1 MQLQKGDSVY
11 IFSDGYADQ
20 FGGPNGKK
28 FMANRFRNLLLDVY
42 KHPIEKQKKIL
53 NTTIEEWRGVL
64 DQVDDILVIGVK
76 I

>member
-1 MQLQKGDSVY
+1 LKKGDVIY

-28 FMANRFRNLLLDVY
+28 FMANHFRDLLLGVH
-42 KHPIEKQKKIL
+42 KHPIDKQKDIL
-53 NTTIEEWRGVL
+53 NKTIEEWRGPL

-76 I
+76 IE